1 MSSRSTTT
9 EHVTLSAASKL
20 LGVTVRSLRKWSDE
34 GKLKTIRTEGGHRR
48 VAVSEIHRLQ
58 GTQQKERTI
67 TLAYARCST
76 HKQEENLERQVGRV
90 LEHCTKQGWQVELFK
105 EIGSGLNDNRAQFK
119 RLLTRVADDDVAR
132 VVVEFKDRLVRFG
145 FETFVIYCR
154 NLGVD
159 VVVLEDATPKEFEQE
174 FADDIIALVASY
186 SGRMYG
192 RRGGRK
198 KKVKTDE

>member
-1 MSSRSTTT
+1 MT

-48 VAVSEIHRLQ
+48 VALSEIRRLQ
-58 GTQQKERTI
+58 GIEQKERTV
-67 TLAYARCST
+67 TLAYCRCST

-90 LEHCTKQGWQVELFK
+90 LEHCAKQGWQVELFK

-119 RLLTRVADDDVAR
+119 RLLTRVADGDVAH
-132 VVVEFKDRLVRFG
+132 VVVEFKDRLARFG

-159 VVVLEDATPKEFEQE
+159 VVVLEDAAPKEFEQE
-174 FADDIIALVASY
+174 FADDIISLVASY

>member
-1 MSSRSTTT
+1 MT

-20 LGVTVRSLRKWSDE
+20 LGVTVRSLRKWSDD

-48 VAVSEIHRLQ
+48 VAMSEIRRLQ
-58 GTQQKERTI
+58 NIEQKERTV
-67 TLAYARCST
+67 TLVYCRCST

-90 LEHCTKQGWQVELFK
+90 LEHCAKQGWQVELFK
-105 EIGSGLNDNRAQFK
+105 EIGSGLNDNRAQLK
-119 RLLTRVADDDVAR
+119 RLLARVAADDVAR
-132 VVVEFKDRLVRFG
+132 VVVEFKDRLARFG

-159 VVVLEDATPKEFEQE
+159 VTVLEDSAPKEFEQE
-174 FADDIIALVASY
+174 FADDIISLVASY

-192 RRGGRK
+192 WRGGRK

>member
-1 MSSRSTTT
+1 MT

-90 LEHCTKQGWQVELFK
+90 LEYCTKQGWQTELFK

-119 RLLTRVADDDVAR
+119 RLLTRVADDAVAR
-132 VVVEFKDRLVRFG
+132 VVVEFKDRLARFG

-159 VVVLEDATPKEFEQE
+159 VVVLEDAAPKEFEQE
-174 FADDIIALVASY
+174 FADDIISLVASY

-198 KKVKTDE
+198 KKGKTDE